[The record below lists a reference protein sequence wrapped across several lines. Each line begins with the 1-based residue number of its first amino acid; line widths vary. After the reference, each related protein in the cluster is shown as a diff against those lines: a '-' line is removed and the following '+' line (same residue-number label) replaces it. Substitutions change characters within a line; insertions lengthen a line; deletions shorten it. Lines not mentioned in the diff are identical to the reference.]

1 MTSPSECSRRGLA
14 GIYPGNDPRIA
25 LGSTVAGPQLAPG
38 FKSFGIAS
46 FISATGA
53 VVAAG
58 ATGGVSTA
66 VIAGV
71 AAGGA
76 AAVGVGVLA
85 ASGGSGGTTSGTPT
99 GGAPITA
106 PAGAAPR
113 PPTAPVSTPPTED
126 VQACFTLNLPASMIE
141 VNQVVAIDGRC
152 STGGAALFYRYDLG
166 DGRVKE
172 GQPYVTVTWP
182 VPGVYNLTLTVS
194 RNPIP
199 FGAGLLVDEDTLTR
213 TVTVT
218 EAADDTEPTPTPSP
232 GPTGADLSLTKTA
245 TPSRVEPDD
254 FFTWTITVQNL
265 GPETAEDVVIV
276 DNTPAGLD
284 LYDIPSECDSFGGE
298 VSGYLVQCSLGN
310 VGPGQS
316 RTVDLE
322 MMAMSVEVVTS
333 FVNDAFVTSE
343 TNDSNEAN
351 NSASASVTVSPP
363 PTPEADLDVTKTP
376 LMQTVFVR
384 SATWTLTVTNSGP
397 DPATGVVL
405 TDLLPSGFDFG
416 EGSPP
421 NGCTDSGGEG
431 GVVVTCS
438 IGFLGVGNSVTFV
451 LKVET
456 PFPEGAQTYTNRA
469 SVTSLTLD
477 TDTSD
482 NFATAMVTVSLG
494 QDSRSLRSSITSDI
508 VAAPRDGATVG
519 NLLLNGKSVATTNNA
534 SPFRY
539 TIADQPGKNVIEA
552 HLLTSKEGE
561 VLWRFDFTT
570 AAGFVQR
577 SFIVES
583 GQVVSQDGRTI
594 VFRLD
599 GPGQKIRFRFNLSSR

>member
-1 MTSPSECSRRGLA
+1 M
-14 GIYPGNDPRIA
+14 
-25 LGSTVAGPQLAPG
+25 
-38 FKSFGIAS
+38 
-46 FISATGA
+46 
-53 VVAAG
+53 
-58 ATGGVSTA
+58 
-66 VIAGV
+66 
-71 AAGGA
+71 
-76 AAVGVGVLA
+76 
-85 ASGGSGGTTSGTPT
+85 
-99 GGAPITA
+99 
-106 PAGAAPR
+106 
-113 PPTAPVSTPPTED
+113 
-126 VQACFTLNLPASMIE
+126 
-141 VNQVVAIDGRC
+141 
-152 STGGAALFYRYDLG
+152 
-166 DGRVKE
+166 
-172 GQPYVTVTWP
+172 
-182 VPGVYNLTLTVS
+182 S

-254 FFTWTITVQNL
+254 FFTWSITVQNL

-421 NGCTDSGGEG
+421 NGCT
-431 GVVVTCS
+431 
-438 IGFLGVGNSVTFV
+438 
-451 LKVET
+451 
-456 PFPEGAQTYTNRA
+456 A
-469 SVTSLTLD
+469 
-477 TDTSD
+477 
-482 NFATAMVTVSLG
+482 
-494 QDSRSLRSSITSDI
+494 
-508 VAAPRDGATVG
+508 
-519 NLLLNGKSVATTNNA
+519 
-534 SPFRY
+534 
-539 TIADQPGKNVIEA
+539 
-552 HLLTSKEGE
+552 
-561 VLWRFDFTT
+561 LWW
-570 AAGFVQR
+570 
-577 SFIVES
+577 
-583 GQVVSQDGRTI
+583 
-594 VFRLD
+594 
-599 GPGQKIRFRFNLSSR
+599 